1 MHVALNAGWLI
12 CRSHRAINHITVLIH
27 AVHTVLLVPLD
38 VVELQVPPLT
48 TESTARP
55 ISRHHQN
62 PTRTLGVIPTVS
74 CNSPHFP
81 L

>member
-12 CRSHRAINHITVLIH
+12 RRSPRAMNHITVLIH
-27 AVHTVLLVPLD
+27 AVHTVLLVPLNIL
-38 VVELQVPPLT
+38 ELQVPPLT

-55 ISRHHQN
+55 ISRYRQN
-62 PTRTLGVIPTVS
+62 PTRTLGVIPT
-74 CNSPHFP
+74 